1 MRTQELRDR
10 LVHFRVQDLQYPD
23 PTAVLYE
30 LHGDEL
36 LQGRVL
42 DLSDGSTSDALFA
55 VVKVEG
61 IARPVIVDVQRIL
74 GVLE

>member
-1 MRTQELRDR
+1 MLTQELRDR
-10 LVHFRVQDLQYPD
+10 VVHFRVQDLRYPD
-23 PTAVLYE
+23 PSAALHE
-30 LHGDEL
+30 LHRDEL

-42 DLSDGSTSDALFA
+42 DLSQGSTGGAVFA

-61 IARPVIVDVQRIL
+61 MARPVIVDVQRIL